1 MTALPTRRSTLVP
14 LLAVASAV
22 VFAVATQL
30 SAALPAA
37 DPLGLDEPLLDQPFV
52 LEADDVAPC
61 DDSTCATAF
70 DPAAELDRVRADV
83 SFWAG
88 RLEAEPADV
97 VAAVKLADADA
108 AEARLTGDVTAY
120 TRALAAADAALEA
133 QPAYV
138 PALASRASTLV
149 ALHRFAEAREAA
161 RTVLARDPGNM
172 VAVGVMGD
180 ASLELGDLA
189 GAGAAYQALRLDAG
203 GSASLVRDG
212 RLAFV
217 RGDPAGA
224 LAADAA
230 AVDAAIDEG
239 LEGGALAF
247 FHATLGETRIA
258 TGDTPGARDA
268 FMAALD
274 VRPDLP
280 AALVGLARLD
290 AADDR
295 LDDAITRL
303 DAAIAAVPAPD
314 WLARRSDL
322 LERRGGAGDTAA
334 AAADRATIEA
344 IASLAGEAG
353 SVYDRGLV
361 LYLADHGLDPQRAVR
376 LARDELRVRPDIYGH
391 DALAWA
397 VVNAGDAAA
406 ADAPMRAAL
415 SEGTRDA
422 RLWYHA
428 GVIAAAL
435 GRSDEARTNLERAL
449 ALGPALDPDARER
462 AQQTLDGLR

>member
-1 MTALPTRRSTLVP
+1 MTALPARRSTLVP
-14 LLAVASAV
+14 LLAVAGAV

-37 DPLGLDEPLLDQPFV
+37 DPLGLDEPLLDQAFV
-52 LEADDVAPC
+52 PEADDVLPC
-61 DDSTCATAF
+61 DDATCTNA

-83 SFWAG
+83 TFWAG
-88 RLEAEPADV
+88 RLDADPANV

-120 TRALAAADAALEA
+120 TRALAAADAALEV
-133 QPAYV
+133 QPGYV
-138 PALASRASTLV
+138 PAMASRASTLV
-149 ALHRFAEAREAA
+149 ALHRFAEARDVA
-161 RTVLARDPGNM
+161 RTILDRDPGNI

-224 LAADAA
+224 VAADAA

-247 FHATLGETRIA
+247 FHATLGDTRIA
-258 TGDTPGARDA
+258 TGDTAGARES
-268 FMAALD
+268 FQAALE
-274 VRPDLP
+274 VRPDFP

-290 AADDR
+290 AADGR
-295 LDDAITRL
+295 LDDAIAGL
-303 DAAIAAVPAPD
+303 DTAIAAVPAPD

-322 LERRGGAGDTAA
+322 LERRAAPGDADA
-334 AAADRATIEA
+334 AAADRATIEV
-344 IASLAGEAG
+344 IASLAGKAG

-361 LYLADHGLDPQRAVR
+361 LYLADHGLDPERAVR
-376 LARDELRVRPDIYGH
+376 LARDELAVRPDVYGY

-397 VVNAGDAAA
+397 LVNAGDAAA
-406 ADAPMRAAL
+406 ADAQMRSALAA
-415 SEGTRDA
+415 GTQDA

-435 GRSDEARTNLERAL
+435 GRTDEARTNLERAL
-449 ALGPALDPDARER
+449 ALGPALDPDARDR

>member
-1 MTALPTRRSTLVP
+1 MTALPARRSTLVP
-14 LLAVASAV
+14 LLAVAGAV
-22 VFAVATQL
+22 IFAVTTQL
-30 SAALPAA
+30 SAAVPAA
-37 DPLGLDEPLLDQPFV
+37 DSLGLDEPLLDQPFV
-52 LEADDVAPC
+52 PEADDLPAC
-61 DDSTCATAF
+61 EGTGCAGTAG
-70 DPAAELDRVRADV
+70 PAAELDRVRADV
-83 SFWAG
+83 SFWAD
-88 RLEAEPADV
+88 RLEAEPANV

-120 TRALAAADAALEA
+120 TRALAAAETALEA

-149 ALHRFAEAREAA
+149 SLHRFAEARDAA
-161 RTVLARDPGNM
+161 RAILARDPGNSI
-172 VAVGVMGD
+172 AVGVMGD
-180 ASLELGDLA
+180 SSLELGDLA

-224 LAADAA
+224 VAADAA

-247 FHATLGETRIA
+247 FHATLGDTRIA
-258 TGDTPGARDA
+258 TGDAAGAREA
-268 FMAALD
+268 FVTALE

-290 AADDR
+290 AADGR
-295 LDDAITRL
+295 LDDAIANL
-303 DAAIAAVPAPD
+303 DTAIAAVPAPD

-322 LERRGGAGDTAA
+322 LERRAGSGDADA

-361 LYLADHGLDPQRAVR
+361 LYLSDHGLDPDRAVR
-376 LARDELRVRPDIYGH
+376 LARDELAVRADIYGY
-391 DALAWA
+391 DALAWGLA
-397 VVNAGDAAA
+397 NAGDAAA
-406 ADAPMRAAL
+406 ADAPMRSALAA
-415 SEGTRDA
+415 GTRDA

-435 GRSDEARTNLERAL
+435 GRTDEARTNLDRAL

>member
-1 MTALPTRRSTLVP
+1 MTARPARRSTLVP
-14 LLAVASAV
+14 LVAVAAAV

-30 SAALPAA
+30 SAVLPAA

-52 LEADDVAPC
+52 PETGDVVPC
-61 DDSTCATAF
+61 DGATCAATF

-83 SFWAG
+83 TFWAD
-88 RLEAEPADV
+88 RLEAEPANV

-108 AEARLTGDVTAY
+108 SEARLTGDVTAY
-120 TRALAAADAALEA
+120 SRALAAADAALVT

-138 PALASRASTLV
+138 PAMASRASVLV
-149 ALHRFAEAREAA
+149 ALHRFAEARDLA
-161 RTVLARDPGNM
+161 RTILARDPGNA

-189 GAGAAYQALRLDAG
+189 GAGAAYQALRLDDG
-203 GSASLVRDG
+203 GSSSLVRDG

-224 LAADAA
+224 VAADAA

-247 FHATLGETRIA
+247 FQATLGDTRIA
-258 TGDTPGARDA
+258 TGDVTGARDA
-268 FMAALD
+268 FMAALE

-290 AADDR
+290 AAEGR
-295 LDDAITRL
+295 LDDAIARL
-303 DAAIAAVPAPD
+303 DAAIAAIPAPD

-322 LERRGGAGDTAA
+322 LERRGGTGDAAA

-344 IASLAGEAG
+344 IASLAG
-353 SVYDRGLV
+353 
-361 LYLADHGLDPQRAVR
+361 
-376 LARDELRVRPDIYGH
+376 
-391 DALAWA
+391 
-397 VVNAGDAAA
+397 
-406 ADAPMRAAL
+406 
-415 SEGTRDA
+415 
-422 RLWYHA
+422 
-428 GVIAAAL
+428 
-435 GRSDEARTNLERAL
+435 
-449 ALGPALDPDARER
+449 
-462 AQQTLDGLR
+462 

>member
-1 MTALPTRRSTLVP
+1 MTALPARRSTLVP
-14 LLAVASAV
+14 LLAVAGAV

-30 SAALPAA
+30 AAALPVA
-37 DPLGLDEPLLDQPFV
+37 DPLGLDEPLLDQPFAA
-52 LEADDVAPC
+52 EADDLVLCAG
-61 DDSTCATAF
+61 TACATTF

-88 RLEAEPADV
+88 RLEADPANV

-120 TRALAAADAALEA
+120 TRALAAADAALDT

-138 PALASRASTLV
+138 PAMASRASTLV
-149 ALHRFAEAREAA
+149 ALHRFAEARDAA
-161 RTVLARDPGNM
+161 RTVLARDPGNP

-224 LAADAA
+224 VAADAA

-247 FHATLGETRIA
+247 FHATLGDTRIA
-258 TGDTPGARDA
+258 TGDTAGAREA
-268 FMAALD
+268 FQAALE

-290 AADDR
+290 AAEGR
-295 LDDAITRL
+295 LDDAIAGL
-303 DAAIAAVPAPD
+303 DTAIAAVPVPD

-322 LERRGGAGDTAA
+322 LERRGGAGDAGA

-361 LYLADHGLDPQRAVR
+361 LYLADHGLDPERAVR
-376 LARDELRVRPDIYGH
+376 LARDELAVRPDVYGY

-397 VVNAGDAAA
+397 LVNAGDAEA
-406 ADAPMRAAL
+406 ADVSMRSALAA
-415 SEGTRDA
+415 GTQDA

-435 GRSDEARTNLERAL
+435 GRTDEARTTLERAL
-449 ALGPALDPDARER
+449 ALGPALDPAARDR
-462 AQQTLDGLR
+462 AQLTLDGLR